1 MKLKFADYEAQ
12 SEKYYSEMLEK
23 FKEQAKK
30 TITKKQ
36 KELDSLKKTK
46 EDNDA
51 RMQRLHERIQERKIK
66 NFWSDESEESEE
78 EPELAFI
85 NRDVDMEEYNFVK
98 A

>member
-1 MKLKFADYEAQ
+1 MRIKKYADYAARMKLKFADYEAQ

-51 RMQRLHERIQERKIK
+51 RM
-66 NFWSDESEESEE
+66 
-78 EPELAFI
+78 
-85 NRDVDMEEYNFVK
+85 
-98 A
+98 